1 MIREYRTD
9 AGMSITDLSEKVECS
24 RTHLSLVER
33 GKRRPSVSLCTRVC
47 DVLEIDRDRLLCA
60 AGHTPP
66 DVIDLILQQPSL
78 AQEVRRLAAAK

>member
-1 MIREYRTD
+1 
-9 AGMSITDLSEKVECS
+9 
-24 RTHLSLVER
+24 
-33 GKRRPSVSLCTRVC
+33 VC